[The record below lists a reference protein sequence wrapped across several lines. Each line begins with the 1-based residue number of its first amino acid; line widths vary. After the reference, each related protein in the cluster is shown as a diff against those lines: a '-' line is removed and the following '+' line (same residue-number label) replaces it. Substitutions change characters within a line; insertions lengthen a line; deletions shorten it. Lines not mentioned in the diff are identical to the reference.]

1 MKGHPLAPNARDIPG
16 STRNPYEPKQK
27 TNEPINGCIRSH
39 FGLPTASEAPRSALQ
54 ALDFPCFPE
63 PMAMVS
69 EHRTDMKPMAKKRP
83 KTMVVDSSSD
93 GWSSDGSFAPHPTR
107 PNVYVHRFRRPR
119 NLEIQDEDEDLEIHD
134 EDSKDKDSE
143 NHDEDWSSDSE
154 NHDEDSKDKGTA
166 TAREPFKPGKSK
178 ATASKSKSKA
188 TAGKDK
194 GTGTAKGKDQDKGTG
209 NAKDE
214 DKGMAPDVITM
225 WRRKGKVRHK
235 GKVVD
240 VVLRERLEQQIAL
253 TLQQLVQQ
261 QHVQIALLK
270 QQLVQRPQL
279 PRWPIGA
286 RRSK

>member
-1 MKGHPLAPNARDIPG
+1 MALRAPPLQ
-16 STRNPYEPKQK
+16 PKA
-27 TNEPINGCIRSH
+27 CR
-39 FGLPTASEAPRSALQ
+39 L
-54 ALDFPCFPE
+54 PE

-107 PNVYVHRFRRPR
+107 QNVYVHRFRRPR
-119 NLEIQDEDEDLEIHD
+119 NLEIQDEDEDLESHD
-134 EDSKDKDSE
+134 EDSKDKDLE
-143 NHDEDWSSDSE
+143 I
-154 NHDEDSKDKGTA
+154 HDEDSKDKGTA

-178 ATASKSKSKA
+178 AMASKSKSKSKA

-194 GTGTAKGKDQDKGTG
+194 GTGNAKGKDQDKGTG

-214 DKGMAPDVITM
+214 DKGKGTAPDVITK
-225 WRRKGKVRHK
+225 WTRKGKGRHK

-253 TLQQLVQQ
+253 TQQQLVQQ
-261 QHVQIALLK
+261 QQVQIALLQ

-286 RRSK
+286 RFAT

>member
-1 MKGHPLAPNARDIPG
+1 MALLAPPLQ
-16 STRNPYEPKQK
+16 PKA
-27 TNEPINGCIRSH
+27 CR
-39 FGLPTASEAPRSALQ
+39 L
-54 ALDFPCFPE
+54 PE

-83 KTMVVDSSSD
+83 KTMVVESSSD

-107 PNVYVHRFRRPR
+107 QNVYVHRFRRPR

-134 EDSKDKDSE
+134 EDSKDNDLEIHDEDSKDKDSE
-143 NHDEDWSSDSE
+143 IQDEDSKDKDSE

-178 ATASKSKSKA
+178 AMASKSKSKA

-194 GTGTAKGKDQDKGTG
+194 GTGNAKGKDQDKGTG

-214 DKGMAPDVITM
+214 DKGTK
-225 WRRKGKVRHK
+225 WRRKRQGQRQRQC
-235 GKVVD
+235 KVVD
-240 VVLRERLEQQIAL
+240 VVLMRERLEQQIAV
-253 TLQQLVQQ
+253 TQQQLVQQ
-261 QHVQIALLK
+261 QHVQIALLQ

-286 RRSK
+286 RFAT

>member
-1 MKGHPLAPNARDIPG
+1 
-16 STRNPYEPKQK
+16 
-27 TNEPINGCIRSH
+27 
-39 FGLPTASEAPRSALQ
+39 
-54 ALDFPCFPE
+54 
-63 PMAMVS
+63 
-69 EHRTDMKPMAKKRP
+69 MKPMAKKRP

-93 GWSSDGSFAPHPTR
+93 GSSNDGSFAPHPTR

-119 NLEIQDEDEDLEIHD
+119 NWEIKDEDEDLEIHDEDSKDKDLEIHDEDSKDKDSEIQD

-154 NHDEDSKDKGTA
+154 NHDEDSQDKGTA

-178 ATASKSKSKA
+178 ATASKSKA

-194 GTGTAKGKDQDKGTG
+194 GTGNAKGKDQDKGTG

-214 DKGMAPDVITM
+214 DKGKGMAPDVITK
-225 WRRKGKVRHK
+225 WRRKGIRHK

-240 VVLRERLEQQIAL
+240 VVLRARLEQQIAL
-253 TLQQLVQQ
+253 TQQQLVQQ

-286 RRSK
+286 RRAK